1 MDLRLARTQPS
12 ATQSTVANKGGAKG
26 RDWLNIP
33 HINQL
38 RPDGANEGYVNGASF
53 CGPAVVAM
61 LARGANRQ
69 GNLSDARLIQELSE
83 GLVSRK
89 GSSPQDL
96 TKMLERVS
104 LPLGGPALSGSYTDT
119 QLQQHLRQGNKLI
132 AQVESV
138 NPKTGERSAHYI
150 LVRGMTP
157 DGNYRISDPLAN
169 GPQVMSPHR
178 LRGLIS
184 RAPPDGGMLIPVA
197 QPRNIPKGSGA
208 GTPRPASLDASGRN
222 DGPIGIMARREAR
235 NDFKLGIDYGGHE
248 VRRDSGSISSI
259 GFGSRSNFNMDLDCI
274 GRDAMRYGSSRPVTP
289 NRFSAD
295 DFAGRLLWLKRKG
308 EPKALAVLEL
318 LQSSPYPR
326 DQRVFERVMRA
337 ELRQPGIGKKILGD
351 PC

>member
-1 MDLRLARTQPS
+1 MGVHRAGTQPS
-12 ATQSTVANKGGAKG
+12 ATQNAASSKGGAKG

-61 LARGANRQ
+61 LARGANRYP
-69 GNLSDARLIQELSE
+69 GLSDARLIQELSE
-83 GLVSRK
+83 GLVSRN
-89 GSSPQDL
+89 GTSPQDL
-96 TKMLERVS
+96 TKMLERVN
-104 LPLGGPALSGSYTDT
+104 LPLGGPALSGSYSDT
-119 QLQQHLRQGNKLI
+119 QLQQHLRQGHKLI

-138 NPKTGERSAHYI
+138 NAKTGERSAHYI
-150 LVRGMTP
+150 VVRGMTP
-157 DGNYRISDPLAN
+157 DGKYRISNPMAN
-169 GPQVMSPHR
+169 GPQVLSPNR
-178 LRGLIS
+178 LRGLVN

-197 QPRNIPKGSGA
+197 QPRNIPKGTGA
-208 GTPRPASLDASGRN
+208 VTPKPARLDTPGRN
-222 DGPIGIMARREAR
+222 DGPMGIMARREAR
-235 NDFKLGIDYGGHE
+235 NDFKLGIDYGGRE
-248 VRRDSGSISSI
+248 VRPVVSSVSPI
-259 GFGSRSNFNMDLDCI
+259 GFGSHGNFSMDLASI

-289 NRFSAD
+289 DRFSAE

-308 EPKALAVLEL
+308 EPKALHVLEL

-326 DQRVFERVMRA
+326 DQRVFARVMRA